1 MKIPVKIT
9 QFLPILKDRKRS
21 PFQSS
26 GVDEPL
32 SLFPFRRIQSVHSIN
47 FKLAWLHS
55 VEKIFRQISTCNFFY
70 TSIDA
75 YEFFSQV
82 RKEPL
87 KLHYTQELRSLELT
101 LALVQIN
108 RNILNR

>member
-1 MKIPVKIT
+1 MKTPVKVT
-9 QFLPILKDRKRS
+9 QSLAFQKNIQSS
-21 PFQSS
+21 PVQSS
-26 GVDEPL
+26 GVNEHL
-32 SLFPFRRIQSVHSIN
+32 SLAPYLRIKPIFSLNLFPSV
-47 FKLAWLHS
+47 
-55 VEKIFRQISTCNFFY
+55 VKIFRRISTCNFFY

-75 YEFFSQV
+75 YEFFSEV

-87 KLHYTQELRSLELT
+87 KLHYTEELRSLELT